1 MKLRSRSHMKG
12 AILSMAAALLA
23 ACGGGG
29 GDSGGTSA
37 ASGTLRLALTD
48 APACGY
54 DQVNVT
60 IERIRIH
67 ASSTAQDGDAGWSEM
82 VLTPARRIDLLTLTN
97 GVLEELGSTSLP
109 AGRYTQMRL
118 VLGSNQGPGGMA
130 NSVVPSG
137 GGERPMETPSGTQTG
152 LKMNVNIEVAANQL
166 ADFVIDFDACRSV
179 VRAGQSGRHLLKP
192 VLSVLPRV
200 TTASNAVEG
209 FVASAMAVG
218 STAVTLQKDGEVVR
232 GTVPNSNGRF
242 LLSQVPAGVY
252 DLVVAADGRATAVM
266 TGVPVNGSAITV
278 TNYSTAPFDPPTST
292 MRTASGNVITTG
304 SSVIPSATVSA
315 LQALGVTKIELTSQP
330 VDADTGA
337 YSLSLPSAAPVK
349 TAYDPGADPPG
360 ATALSLSPEAVSAGK
375 YMLEAAVPG
384 KATQTA
390 VIDLTSGDDTGRT
403 FSFAP

>member
-1 MKLRSRSHMKG
+1 MKPRSRLHMKG
-12 AILSMAAALLA
+12 AILSVAAALLT

-29 GDSGGTSA
+29 GDSGGTST

-60 IERIRIH
+60 IERVRVH
-67 ASSTAQDGDAGWSEM
+67 TSSAAQDGDAGWSEM
-82 VLTPARRIDLLTLTN
+82 VLTPPKRVDLLTLTN

-118 VLGSNQGPGGMA
+118 VLASSSGPGGMA

-137 GGERPMETPSGTQTG
+137 GSERPMETPSGQQTG

-179 VRAGQSGRHLLKP
+179 VRAGHSGRHLLKP
-192 VLSVLPRV
+192 VLSVMPRV

-209 FVASAMAVG
+209 YVAGAMAAGTTSV
-218 STAVTLQKDGEVVR
+218 SLQKDGAVVR

-242 LLSQVPAGVY
+242 VLSQVPAGVY
-252 DLVVAADGRATAVM
+252 DLVVGADGRATAVM
-266 TGVPVNGSAITV
+266 TGVPVTATAITV
-278 TNYSTAPFDPPTST
+278 ANPSTAPFDPPPST
-292 MRTASGNVITTG
+292 MRTASGSVVTTG
-304 SSVIPSATVSA
+304 STVIPDATVRA
-315 LQALGVTKIELTSQP
+315 LQTMGATKVELTSRH
-330 VDADTGA
+330 VDAETGA
-337 YSLSLPSAAPVK
+337 YSFSLPAAAPVK
-349 TAYDPGADPPG
+349 TAYVAG
-360 ATALSLSPEAVSAGK
+360 ATSLSFSTETASAGK
-375 YMLEAAVPG
+375 YTLEAAVTG
-384 KATQTA
+384 KATQA
-390 VIDLTSGDDTGRT
+390 ANIDLTSADDSGRT